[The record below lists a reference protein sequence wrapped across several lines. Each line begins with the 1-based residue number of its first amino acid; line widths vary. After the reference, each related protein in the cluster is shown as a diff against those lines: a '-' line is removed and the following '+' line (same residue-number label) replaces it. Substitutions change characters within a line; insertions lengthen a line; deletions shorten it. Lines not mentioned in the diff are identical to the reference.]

1 MESCDVVGA
10 QHGCTSSFLEDSEAF
25 EVAFFW
31 MVVMKSQDFKFPEPC
46 GIVTVKES

>member
-1 MESCDVVGA
+1 MLLVHSMVALVL
-10 QHGCTSSFLEDSEAF
+10 FLEDSEAF